1 MLNIVLILQ
10 GEIISWSLMGGE
22 GLNKLQQCMEDYFS
36 VTDYENLQGDHCRG
50 TYFDTTLRVKQCN
63 SPADTKNKKKKK
75 SKSR

>member
-36 VTDYENLQGDHCRG
+36 VTDYENLQ
-50 TYFDTTLRVKQCN
+50 VKQCN
-63 SPADTKNKKKKK
+63 SPADTKNKKKK
-75 SKSR
+75 